1 MIRPNI
7 LVIFTDQQSATM
19 MSCAENRYFQT
30 PAMDSLAERG
40 TRFERAYCSFP
51 VCIASRFSFKFSKRF
66 CLAFSN
72 AAIWALVRGFFLRV
86 FWMAS
91 PLVSSATSGAA
102 SSGMILF
109 WLVSSILLTA
119 SIIICGTKRG
129 RRKRLLKDLGE

>member
-51 VCIASRFSFKFSKRF
+51 VCIASRFSFMTGRMPSTIDVTVANKLHSISDNNIETVPPGGYRPFAWTCDASR
-66 CLAFSN
+66 
-72 AAIWALVRGFFLRV
+72 RLRNLLCRQAP
-86 FWMAS
+86 FPEDDS
-91 PLVSSATSGAA
+91 RRLRIHSFNEGSA
-102 SSGMILF
+102 
-109 WLVSSILLTA
+109 
-119 SIIICGTKRG
+119 
-129 RRKRLLKDLGE
+129 